1 MSLFTRLFN
10 LGSTTRIERDIDEEQ
25 QFHLDARIDEL
36 VRGGLSQEEAE
47 AQALRQF
54 GGRLRQREASRDVRL
69 LPWLEALAGDVRHGV
84 RLLRRDPGVTT
95 AAVLSLALAIGA
107 GAGAF
112 SLVDALMLR
121 PLPVAEPDRLIYLA
135 RGGRGDDQRL
145 STLFSYPHFERFRDT
160 AAGQAAIFS
169 CSFQSLRSSVL
180 PDSRGQEERLRVQFL
195 SGNALSELGV
205 RAALGRLLTPA
216 DDLTRG
222 GHPVV
227 VVSHAF
233 WTRRFAADPSAL
245 GKWIAIEREPFQIVG
260 VAQAGFTGVDPGIL
274 TDVFVPN
281 MMWRGEAAFTNP
293 EWNWLRVWGRLA
305 PGLDR
310 EVLAPKLQATYAL
323 IEREIAAPA
332 PPTPPGVT
340 PPPPDHRLSVRSA
353 ATGPS
358 AARQMFGPPLLVLA
372 AVVALV
378 LLIACTNIA
387 NLMVA
392 RGAARG
398 QEMALRASIGAGR
411 GRLVQQLLI
420 EGGVLTAAAIVPGLL
435 FARVATPAIVAMLTT
450 ANNSVYLDTSID
462 LRAAAFVVALGGL
475 TTLLFALMPAL
486 RVSRVARTGLLSRT
500 ESRHTAGAFAQR
512 VLVALQVGFS
522 LMVLVVAG
530 LLLQSFDRLNRV
542 DLGFSPQ
549 NVTLVTMEARDEMTR
564 DVALEAAQQIL
575 DSVRR
580 IPGVDDT
587 SLSGWA
593 LFRGISSSGNFQIP
607 GRGRVQTQ
615 TLSVSPGFFRTMGI
629 GLRSGRE
636 FERRDL
642 IDPDVASRNVVGV
655 STVALVNEAFARRYF
670 PGMPAIGQRVN
681 RVRDHGSITFEIIG
695 VTANARDAAIRGDV
709 GPYLY
714 QPLLSPDSTL
724 QVRSP
729 LEPAVLT
736 DRLREILPRIH
747 PSLRLVQVDRQSA
760 LVAAAMVRERLLAVL
775 SGFFAGVGLALA
787 AVGLYGV
794 ASYAVVRRT
803 REIGIRLALGARPAS
818 IVRPVLGGIA
828 IALAAGAIV
837 GLTGG
842 LMLARFVRTLLF
854 EIEPFD
860 PSNMAISLG
869 VLALVAAI
877 AAWRPAR
884 RATRVDPVVA
894 LRSE

>member
-1 MSLFTRLFN
+1 MSLLTRLAN
-10 LGSTTRIERDIDEEQ
+10 GLRHRLIDRDLDEEH
-25 QFHLDARIDEL
+25 QFHLDARIDDL
-36 VRGGLSQEEAE
+36 VRGGLSREEAE
-47 AQALRQF
+47 TQALRQF

-69 LPWLEALAGDVRHGV
+69 LPWLEALARDVRHGV

-112 SLVDALMLR
+112 SLVDALILR
-121 PLPVAEPDRLIYLA
+121 PLPVAEPDRLIYVA
-135 RGGRGDDQRL
+135 RGSRGDDERL
-145 STLFSYPHFERFRDT
+145 STLFSYPHFERFRN
-160 AAGQAAIFS
+160 AVAGQAAMFS

-180 PDSRGQEERLRVQFL
+180 PDSGGQEERLRVQFV
-195 SGNALSELGV
+195 SGNALPELGV

-216 DDLTRG
+216 DDVTRG
-222 GHPVV
+222 GHPVAV
-227 VVSHAF
+227 LSHAF
-233 WTRRFAADPSAL
+233 WTRRLGADPSAL
-245 GKWIAIEREPFQIVG
+245 GKWIEIEREPLQIVG

-281 MMWRGEAAFTNP
+281 MMWPQGAYLSNP
-293 EWNWLRVWGRLA
+293 EWRWLRVWGRLSA
-305 PGLDR
+305 GVER
-310 EVLAPKLQATYAL
+310 ESLAPRLQAANAV

-332 PPTPPGVT
+332 PPPPPGEVA
-340 PPPPDHRLSVRSA
+340 PPPDYTLSVRSA
-353 ATGPS
+353 AAGPS
-358 AARQMFGPPLLVLA
+358 AARQMFQRPLLVLA

-392 RGAARG
+392 RGAARA
-398 QEMALRASIGAGR
+398 QEMALRASIGASR

-420 EGGVLTAAAIVPGLL
+420 EGAVLTAVAIGPGLL
-435 FARVATPAIVAMLTT
+435 FARLATPAIVAMLST

-462 LRAAAFVVALGGL
+462 LRVVGFIIALGGV
-475 TTLLFALMPAL
+475 TTLLFALIPAL
-486 RVSRVARTGLLSRT
+486 RVSRLARAGLLSST
-500 ESRHTAGAFAQR
+500 ASRHTSGTFAQR
-512 VLVALQVGFS
+512 LLVALQVGFS
-522 LMVLVVAG
+522 LMVLFVAG

-542 DLGFSPQ
+542 DLGFLPQ
-549 NVTLVTMEARDEMTR
+549 DVTLFSIESRDTLAPAL
-564 DVALEAAQQIL
+564 ALEAGQRLL
-575 DSVRR
+575 DEVRR
-580 IPGVDDT
+580 LPDVADASVST
-587 SLSGWA
+587 WA
-593 LFRGISSSGNFQIP
+593 LFRGFSASGSFRIE
-607 GRGRVQTQ
+607 GRERIQTQ

-629 GLRSGRE
+629 RLRSGRD

-642 IDPDVASRNVVGV
+642 VDPDVSTRNVVGV
-655 STVALVNEAFARRYF
+655 STVAIVNETFARTYF
-670 PGMPAIGQRVN
+670 AGMSPLGQRVI
-681 RVRDHGSITFEIIG
+681 RTRDHGSIAFEIIG
-695 VTANARDAAIRGDV
+695 VTADVRDASVRRSV

-714 QPLLSPDSTL
+714 QPTLSPSNTL
-724 QVRSP
+724 QVRSHVAP
-729 LEPAVLT
+729 TVLVG
-736 DRLREILPRIH
+736 RLRALLPRIH
-747 PSLRLVQVDRQSA
+747 PSLRIVQVDRQSA
-760 LVAAAMVRERLLAVL
+760 LVAGAMVRERLLAVL
-775 SGFFAGVGLALA
+775 SGFFACVGLALA

-794 ASYAVVRRT
+794 ASYAVVRGT
-803 REIGIRLALGARPAS
+803 REIGIRLALGARPGS

-828 IALAAGAIV
+828 IALAAGAAV

-860 PSNMAISLG
+860 ASNLTISLG